1 MLNQFCALG
10 SGWGRSLE
18 GRQEEI
24 PLPYGWT
31 EPLWDNFERLE
42 AAWEYEGTP
51 PPYYE
56 VSGGQVNETEQD
68 TWAGQS
74 LGN

>member
-1 MLNQFCALG
+1 MVARPGEGPRCSTDSVPWG

-42 AAWEYEGTP
+42 AAWGI
-51 PPYYE
+51 
-56 VSGGQVNETEQD
+56 
-68 TWAGQS
+68 
-74 LGN
+74 

>member
-1 MLNQFCALG
+1 MRGRGWWPGLGKGLDAQPILCPGALVG
-10 SGWGRSLE
+10 GGAWM

-42 AAWEYEGTP
+42 AAWGI
-51 PPYYE
+51 
-56 VSGGQVNETEQD
+56 
-68 TWAGQS
+68 
-74 LGN
+74 